1 MEGGS
6 VLYHLVRR
14 CVMRA
19 SISRHRSHARG
30 SLPGAVGIMACLG
43 VLAFTAP
50 GCSQAPAPVAP
61 AKPATVR
68 NDHDHGDH
76 DHDHDHGKDHD
87 HDHGKQADHAQDH
100 DDHGHTHPETLAAG
114 VLELETMW
122 GHVKGALKAGDR
134 EAADEKVHAVG
145 HLLEDFEGLLAKEK
159 AEAQE
164 AGKKAT
170 QEVFDCFDK
179 LDEAFHGD
187 EDDLK
192 KLDLDALG
200 ERIEAAI
207 KSLKSLA
214 TGEKK

>member
-1 MEGGS
+1 
-6 VLYHLVRR
+6 
-14 CVMRA
+14 MRA
-19 SISRHRSHARG
+19 SMSRDRSHARG
-30 SLPGAVGIMACLG
+30 ELPGAVGMLACLG
-43 VLAFTAP
+43 MLAFAAP
-50 GCSQAPAPVAP
+50 GCSPAPAPVAP
-61 AKPATVR
+61 AKPAAAR
-68 NDHDHGDH
+68 ADH
-76 DHDHDHGKDHD
+76 DHDHDHGKDDD
-87 HDHGKQADHAQDH
+87 HDHGKQADHDH
-100 DDHGHTHPETLAAG
+100 DDHGHSHPETLAAG
-114 VLELETMW
+114 VAELEAMW
-122 GHVKGALKAGDR
+122 SHVKGSLKAGDR
-134 EAADEKVHAVG
+134 EKADEKVHAVG

-200 ERIEAAI
+200 ERLEAAI

-214 TGEKK
+214 TGETK

>member
-1 MEGGS
+1 
-6 VLYHLVRR
+6 
-14 CVMRA
+14 MRA
-19 SISRHRSHARG
+19 SISRDRSLFGVH
-30 SLPGAVGIMACLG
+30 PGMLSVG
-43 VLAFTAP
+43 VLAIGVL
-50 GCSQAPAPVAP
+50 GCSPAAAPVARV
-61 AKPATVR
+61 KPVAAHA
-68 NDHDHGDH
+68 DHDEQAKH
-76 DHDHDHGKDHD
+76 DKHDGHDHGKDDGHAHGKEAD
-87 HDHGKQADHAQDH
+87 HD
-100 DDHGHTHPETLAAG
+100 DDHGHAHPETLAAG

-134 EAADEKVHAVG
+134 EKADDKVHAVG

-170 QEVFDCFDK
+170 DEVFDCFDK

-200 ERIEAAI
+200 QRLEAAI
-207 KSLKSLA
+207 KTLKETA
-214 TGEKK
+214 TAGSK

>member
-1 MEGGS
+1 
-6 VLYHLVRR
+6 
-14 CVMRA
+14 MRA
-19 SISRHRSHARG
+19 SMSRDRSHARG
-30 SLPGAVGIMACLG
+30 PLPDAVGFLVCLG
-43 VLAFTAP
+43 MLATTP
-50 GCSQAPAPVAP
+50 GCSPAPAPVAP
-61 AKPATVR
+61 AKPAAV
-68 NDHDHGDH
+68 HGDH
-76 DHDHDHGKDHD
+76 DHDHDHGKGDDHD
-87 HDHGKQADHAQDH
+87 DGKQADH
-100 DDHGHTHPETLAAG
+100 DDHGHAHPETLAAA

-122 GHVKGALKAGDR
+122 SHVKGSLKAGDR
-134 EAADEKVHAVG
+134 EKADEKVHAVG

-200 ERIEAAI
+200 ERLEAAI

-214 TGEKK
+214 PGETK

>member
-1 MEGGS
+1 
-6 VLYHLVRR
+6 
-14 CVMRA
+14 MRA
-19 SISRHRSHARG
+19 SMSRERSHARG
-30 SLPGAVGIMACLG
+30 PLPGAVGILICLG
-43 VLAFTAP
+43 VLAFTTP

-61 AKPATVR
+61 AKSVAS
-68 NDHDHGDH
+68 HGEH
-76 DHDHDHGKDHD
+76 DHDHDHGKGDD
-87 HDHGKQADHAQDH
+87 HDHGKQADHDH
-100 DDHGHTHPETLAAG
+100 DDDGHAHPETLAAG
-114 VLELETMW
+114 VAELEAMW

-134 EAADEKVHAVG
+134 EKADDKVHAVG

-170 QEVFDCFDK
+170 QEVFECFDK

-200 ERIEAAI
+200 ERLDAAI

-214 TGEKK
+214 TGQTK